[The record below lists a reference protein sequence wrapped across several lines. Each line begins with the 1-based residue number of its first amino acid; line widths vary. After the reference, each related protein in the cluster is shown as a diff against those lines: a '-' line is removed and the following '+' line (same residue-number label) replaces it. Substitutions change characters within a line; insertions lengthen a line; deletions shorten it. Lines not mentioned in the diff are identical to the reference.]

1 MSNKTVDESRIDA
14 AKNRHAAKRDFL
26 KGSAL
31 VGLAA
36 GVAAASAAGSALA
49 QSLDSGIRKESTLAK
64 VLSGGTM
71 RVGYAQTGPF
81 FYRNAKTGELGGV
94 YHDAALSLTK
104 QMGVKVEFKEVT
116 FQNATVAL
124 RRDDYDVFGSALT
137 YTIPRA
143 MAVDYIGPLYE
154 VGSLLMV
161 HKDNAGK
168 FKTLAD
174 FNDPGVT
181 FSVVSG
187 GSEEPRIP
195 VLFPKA
201 KLITTTGQAEL
212 GAEPVRAKK
221 SDVWMS
227 SQVTVLAMAQR
238 NSWAHPFEPEKPI
251 DPRPSSWAVRY
262 GDPEWRNFLDFW
274 AKFMVVNGEMD
285 RLLKT
290 HIERI
295 STT

>member
-1 MSNKTVDESRIDA
+1 MDSDIGNP
-14 AKNRHAAKRDFL
+14 KRNFL
-26 KGSAL
+26 KGATVL
-31 VGLAA
+31 GAAAAA
-36 GVAAASAAGSALA
+36 GLGASLTPGRALA
-49 QSLDSGIRKESTLAK
+49 QTLESGIRPESTLAK
-64 VLSGGTM
+64 ILKAGVM

-81 FYRNAKTGELGGV
+81 FYKNAKTGELGGI
-94 YHDAALSLTK
+94 YFDAATELAK

-137 YTIPRA
+137 YTMARA
-143 MAVDYIGPLYE
+143 LTVDYIGPLYE

-161 HKDNAGK
+161 HKDNLGR
-168 FKTLAD
+168 FKKLAD

-195 VLFPKA
+195 ILFPKA

-221 SDVWMS
+221 AEVWMS
-227 SQVTVLAMAQR
+227 SQFAVQLMAKR
-238 NSWAHPFEPEKPI
+238 TNWAAPFDVDNPI
-251 DPRPSSWAVRY
+251 DRRPSSWAVRY
-262 GDPEWRNFLDFW
+262 GDSEWKSFLDYW
-274 AKFMVVNGEMD
+274 AGFMRTNGETD
-285 RLLKT
+285 RLMKL
-290 HIERI
+290 HMERI
-295 STT
+295 GNA

>member
-1 MSNKTVDESRIDA
+1 MDTDFGNNKRV
-14 AKNRHAAKRDFL
+14 FL

-31 VGLAA
+31 LGAAAAGLAGGLA
-36 GVAAASAAGSALA
+36 PRQVLA
-49 QSLDSGIRKESTLAK
+49 QTLDSGIRPESTLAK
-64 VLSGGTM
+64 IVKSGTM

-81 FYRNAKTGELGGV
+81 FYKNAKTGELGGI
-94 YHDAALSLTK
+94 YFDAATELAK
-104 QMGVKVEFKEVT
+104 QMGVKLEFKEVT
-116 FQNATVAL
+116 FQNATIGL

-137 YTIPRA
+137 YTVPRA
-143 MAVDYIGPLYE
+143 LVVDYIGPLFE

-161 HKDNAGK
+161 HKDNAAR

-195 VLFPKA
+195 ILFPKA

-221 SDVWMS
+221 ADVWMS
-227 SQVTVLAMAQR
+227 SQVAVQLMAKRTNWALA
-238 NSWAHPFEPEKPI
+238 FDPENPI
-251 DPRPSSWAVRY
+251 DRRPSSWAVRY
-262 GDPEWRNFLDFW
+262 GDSEWKNFLDFW
-274 AKFMVVNGEMD
+274 AGFMRTNGETD
-285 RLLKT
+285 RLMKAHMEKLGN
-290 HIERI
+290 I
-295 STT
+295 

>member
-1 MSNKTVDESRIDA
+1 METDNLA
-14 AKNRHAAKRDFL
+14 NKRDFL
-26 KGSAL
+26 KGTAL
-31 VGLAA
+31 LGAAATGLATAVA
-36 GVAAASAAGSALA
+36 GLTPERAMA
-49 QSLDSGIRKESTLAK
+49 QTLDSNIRPESTLAK
-64 VLSGGTM
+64 VLKNGVL

-81 FYRNAKTGELGGV
+81 FYKNAKTGELGGI
-94 YHDAALSLTK
+94 YHDLANELAK

-137 YTIPRA
+137 YTMARA
-143 MAVDYIGPLYE
+143 IAVDYIGPIYE
-154 VGSLLMV
+154 IGSLLMV
-161 HKDNAGK
+161 HKDNAGR
-168 FKTLAD
+168 FKKLED

-221 SDVWMS
+221 ADVWMS
-227 SQVTVLAMAQR
+227 SQVAVLLMAKR
-238 NSWAHPFEPEKPI
+238 TGWAQAFDPEHPI
-251 DPRPSSWAVRY
+251 DRRPSSWAVRY
-262 GDPEWRNFLDFW
+262 GDAEWKHFLDFW
-274 AKFMVVNGEMD
+274 AGFLRTNGETERLMKIHMD
-285 RLLKT
+285 KLGT
-290 HIERI
+290 A
-295 STT
+295 

>member
-1 MSNKTVDESRIDA
+1 
-14 AKNRHAAKRDFL
+14 
-26 KGSAL
+26 
-31 VGLAA
+31 
-36 GVAAASAAGSALA
+36 
-49 QSLDSGIRKESTLAK
+49 
-64 VLSGGTM
+64 
-71 RVGYAQTGPF
+71 
-81 FYRNAKTGELGGV
+81 
-94 YHDAALSLTK
+94 
-104 QMGVKVEFKEVT
+104 
-116 FQNATVAL
+116 
-124 RRDDYDVFGSALT
+124 VFGSALT

-143 MAVDYIGPLYE
+143 LVVDYIGPLYE

-161 HKDNAGK
+161 HKDNAGR

-227 SQVTVLAMAQR
+227 SQVAVQLMEKRTD
-238 NSWAHPFEPEKPI
+238 WAKAFDPDHPI
-251 DPRPSSWAVRY
+251 DRRPSSWAVRY
-262 GDPEWRNFLDFW
+262 GDYEWKNFLDFW
-274 AKFMVVNGEMD
+274 AGFMVTNGETD
-285 RLLKT
+285 RLMKH
-290 HIERI
+290 HIEKL
-295 STT
+295 STS

>member
-1 MSNKTVDESRIDA
+1 MSADNIDG
-14 AKNRHAAKRDFL
+14 KRDFL
-26 KGSAL
+26 KSTAL
-31 VGLAA
+31 MGMAA

-49 QSLDSGIRKESTLAK
+49 QTLDSGIRKDSALAG
-64 VLSGGTM
+64 VLSSGVM

-94 YHDAALSLTK
+94 YHDAAQELAK

-124 RRDDYDVFGSALT
+124 RRNDYDVSGSNLT
-137 YTIPRA
+137 YTIARG
-143 MAVDYIGPLYE
+143 MAVDFVGPLFTL
-154 VGSLLMV
+154 GSLLMV
-161 HKDNAGK
+161 HKDNAGR

-227 SQVTVLAMAQR
+227 SQVTVLAMARR
-238 NSWAHPFEPEKPI
+238 NAWAQAFDPEHPI

-262 GDPEWRNFLDFW
+262 GDAEWRNFLDFW

-285 RLLKT
+285 RLLKL
-290 HIERI
+290 HIERL

>member
-1 MSNKTVDESRIDA
+1 MSSDFGN
-14 AKNRHAAKRDFL
+14 NKRDFL
-26 KGSAL
+26 KGTAL
-31 VGLAA
+31 L
-36 GVAAASAAGSALA
+36 GVAATGLSAALAPQQALGQA
-49 QSLDSGIRKESTLAK
+49 LDSGIRPDSTLAK
-64 VLSGGTM
+64 VLKNGVM

-81 FYRNAKTGELGGV
+81 FYKVAKTGELGGI
-94 YHDAALSLTK
+94 YFDAATELAK
-104 QMGVKVEFKEVT
+104 QMNVKVEFKEVT
-116 FQNATVAL
+116 FQNATVGL

-137 YTIPRA
+137 YTMARA

-161 HKDNAGK
+161 HKDNAGR

-174 FNDPGVT
+174 FNDPSVT

-227 SQVTVLAMAQR
+227 SQVAVQLMAKR
-238 NSWAHPFEPEKPI
+238 TNWAVAFDPEHPI
-251 DPRPSSWAVRY
+251 DRRPSSWAVRY
-262 GDPEWRNFLDFW
+262 GDYEWKNFLDFW
-274 AKFMVVNGEMD
+274 AGFMRTNGETD
-285 RLLKT
+285 RLMKL
-290 HIERI
+290 HMERI
-295 STT
+295 GSA

>member
-1 MSNKTVDESRIDA
+1 MDSDIGNP
-14 AKNRHAAKRDFL
+14 KRDFL
-26 KGSAL
+26 KGTAL
-31 VGLAA
+31 LGAAATAGLAA
-36 GVAAASAAGSALA
+36 AAGLAPQRALA
-49 QSLDSGIRKESTLAK
+49 QSLDSGIRPESTLAK
-64 VLSGGTM
+64 VLKAGVL

-81 FYRNAKTGELGGV
+81 FYRNAKTGDLGGI
-94 YHDAALSLTK
+94 YFDAANELAK
-104 QMGVKVEFKEVT
+104 QMNVKLEFKEVT

-137 YTIPRA
+137 YTMARA

-161 HKDNAGK
+161 HKDNAGR
-168 FKTLAD
+168 FKKLED

-221 SDVWMS
+221 ADVWMS
-227 SQVTVLAMAQR
+227 SQFAVLLMAKR
-238 NSWAHPFEPEKPI
+238 TNWAVPFDPEHPI
-251 DPRPSSWAVRY
+251 DRRPSTWAVRY
-262 GDPEWRNFLDFW
+262 GDYEWKNFLDFW
-274 AKFMVVNGEMD
+274 AGFMRTNGETD
-285 RLLKT
+285 RLMKL
-290 HIERI
+290 HMERI
-295 STT
+295 GNT

>member
-1 MSNKTVDESRIDA
+1 MDSLNVSN
-14 AKNRHAAKRDFL
+14 KRDFL
-26 KGSAL
+26 KGTAL
-31 VGLAA
+31 LGTAATGLATTAVGLIPQQ
-36 GVAAASAAGSALA
+36 ALA
-49 QSLDSGIRKESTLAK
+49 QSLDSGIRPESTLAK
-64 VLSGGTM
+64 VLKSGVL

-81 FYRNAKTGELGGV
+81 FYKNAKTGELGGI
-94 YHDAALSLTK
+94 YFDAATELAK

-137 YTIPRA
+137 YTMARA
-143 MAVDYIGPLYE
+143 MAVDYIGPIYE
-154 VGSLLMV
+154 VGSLLLV
-161 HKDNAGK
+161 HKDNSGR
-168 FKTLAD
+168 FKKLED
-174 FNDPGVT
+174 FNDPSVT

-227 SQVTVLAMAQR
+227 SQVAVQLMAKRVNWAMA
-238 NSWAHPFEPEKPI
+238 FEPNRPI
-251 DPRPSSWAVRY
+251 DRRPSSWAVRY
-262 GDPEWRNFLDFW
+262 GDYEWKNFLDFW
-274 AKFMVVNGEMD
+274 AGFLRTNGETE
-285 RLLKT
+285 RLMKV
-290 HIERI
+290 HMERLGNA
-295 STT
+295 